1 MSATLIKEENCRACG
16 VDIREGALFC
26 YNCGGSVSYDD
37 AASVDNEAISDA
49 WFREEMAEEVP
60 EEVSEEKASDD
71 ETAETKNVVIKKPG
85 MRETARLR
93 SAAALRR
100 KTKNFQ
106 KKKVEEVV
114 WEEYE
119 NTSNGW
125 FVLVAIGLTVI
136 TALIFWLAIY
146 LK

>member
-26 YNCGGSVSYDD
+26 YNCGGSVTYED
-37 AASVDNEAISDA
+37 AAAGENEAISDA
-49 WFREEMAEEVP
+49 WFREEIAEEVP
-60 EEVSEEKASDD
+60 EEKTSTV
-71 ETAETKNVVIKKPG
+71 ETAETKNDAIKKPG
-85 MRETARLR
+85 MHGTAKLR

-119 NTSNGW
+119 NASNGW

-136 TALIFWLAIY
+136 SAAIFLLAIY